1 LPETGTLRRHWR
13 CGRFRLPLAQTRL
26 MGVINVTPDSFSDGG
41 QLQDAAAAIAL
52 GRSLV
57 EEGADI
63 LDIGGESTRP
73 GAAEVSAV
81 EELQRVL
88 PVIEGL
94 ANSRVPLSVD
104 TTKPAVMSAAIAAG
118 ASIVNDIRALRA
130 PGALEAVAAS
140 DAGVCLMHMQGTPG
154 TMQRDPRY
162 ADVVVEVLEFLEARI
177 AALVHAGIARERIAV
192 DPGIGFGKTLEHNLA
207 LLEAL
212 PRFAQLG
219 CAVLVG
225 LSRKSMLGA
234 ITGRAVGERN
244 AASVCSALWCALH
257 GADIIRVHDVRDT
270 RDALAVWRAL
280 EPAAR

>member
-1 LPETGTLRRHWR
+1 MPRYWR
-13 CGRFRLPLAQTRL
+13 CGRFRLSLAQTRL

-41 QLQDAAAAIAL
+41 QLHNAAAAIAL

-63 LDIGGESTRP
+63 LDVGGESTRP
-73 GAAEVSAV
+73 GAAEVGAV
-81 EELQRVL
+81 EEMRRVL
-88 PVIEGL
+88 PVIDGL
-94 ANSRVPLSVD
+94 ADARVPLSVD
-104 TTKPAVMSAAIAAG
+104 TTRPAVMSAAIAAG

-140 DAGVCLMHMQGTPG
+140 EVGICLMHMQGTPG

-162 ADVVVEVLEFLEARI
+162 ADVVVEVLDFLEARVD
-177 AALVHAGIARERIAV
+177 ALVHAGIVRERIAI

-207 LLEAL
+207 LLDAL
-212 PRFAQLG
+212 PRFARLG

-234 ITGRAVGERN
+234 ITGRAVGERQ
-244 AASVCSALWCALH
+244 AASVGGALWCAIH
-257 GADIIRVHDVRDT
+257 GADIMRVHDVRDT

-280 EPAAR
+280 EPTLESNAS